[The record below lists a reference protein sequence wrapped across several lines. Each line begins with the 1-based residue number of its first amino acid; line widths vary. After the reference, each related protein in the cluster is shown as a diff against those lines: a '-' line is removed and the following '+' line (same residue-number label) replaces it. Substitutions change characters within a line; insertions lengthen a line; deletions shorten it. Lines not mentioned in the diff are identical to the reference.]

1 MLPLSEKLYFSVI
14 TLTFFCCRREEKKH
28 DESIMR
34 SPKTEIDLQFYG
46 KNELEQ

>member
-1 MLPLSEKLYFSVI
+1 MLPLTEKLYFTVI
-14 TLTFFCCRREEKKH
+14 TLTCFCCRREEKKL